1 MDRTEIKALAK
12 QAKELSSE
20 ANKLI
25 ADGKYREGHSL
36 MKQAVEAGRKC
47 REIINQSK
55 INKGREI
62 LEKIHQA

>member
-12 QAKELSSE
+12 QAKDLSSE

-25 ADGKYREGHSL
+25 ANGKYREGHSL

-47 REIINQSK
+47 REIIDQPK
-55 INKGREI
+55 INKGLEI
-62 LEKIHQA
+62 LEKIHQV

>member
-55 INKGREI
+55 INKGLEI

>member
-25 ADGKYREGHSL
+25 AEGKYREGHSL

-47 REIINQSK
+47 RAIINQSK
-55 INKGREI
+55 IDKGLEI
-62 LEKIHQA
+62 LEKIHQG